1 MQRLMI
7 SHSLLDLIKAGGA
20 VPGTR
25 KKRADGH
32 WYIKQANGEW
42 VREKAQRGAKKEDK
56 KEAPRAKAPEGV
68 RGRSAYRALP
78 NGRIVHVPQEFDERK
93 KAARNPEKH
102 KGKVV
107 HADKESTSYVNAQG
121 ELKTHKHKPT
131 DFLNEEAIHARLNS
145 ILTLDEEFAEN
156 YMRVKNGITDYR
168 DFLNELVKAEKQHA
182 KENDRKPEFTDI
194 AGARKHFIKT
204 EVRPALKAIQ
214 KEYGEVTTW
223 AKLSQAWPEIMEDL
237 QQEQT
242 DVNPQMRIMA
252 QLAQEHGEG
261 AIEAAERQLEQVRK
275 AKAAHPDDCPV
286 IPSLSENITFF
297 GHQAE
302 ALAMLNQLDKAIV
315 DVDMGGGKGLLL
327 PADAMNLM
335 AQGKVKKPLIVV
347 PGATLEQ
354 NGRKIHEYTDN
365 GMNVFL
371 IDNTVIREIY
381 DGDMEALQKDIE
393 DAPPNT
399 IFMASY
405 DVFSYKPKAS
415 DEIDEIEYPRA
426 AALADAGFDMI
437 SLDECFAP
445 DTLVE
450 TSQGQKRIADICVGD
465 YVKNCIGYSKVTA
478 TKHKKLD
485 RHVTLRINQQTV
497 TCSANHP
504 FMTPRGWVLASDLKK
519 GDLLVQTDEAMRVVW
534 ERICDQV
541 FDGGNEQE
549 QILWNVLLREM
560 AYEQFTE
567 IGKLFDQGREDKQG
581 QERQGSSG
589 LLGENEEKQSHVQYD
604 DQRKNET
611 NAAQDW
617 SQTDSSLSKKDY
629 AIGIPLNELPWDG
642 LEMGAWRREIQDRLG
657 PYAAENSSGDRWSK
671 SLQSNEAEQGS
682 NERCPPG
689 FSWVESVEIH
699 EQGSSERNPEG
710 LFYDLSVE
718 GHPSFTVAGVLVR
731 NSHNIKNINS
741 GRFKALQHMSHIP
754 IKRVASGTFLSNNP
768 KDVLGQLLF
777 LFPHAAM
784 SEKNFMQKYG
794 FEDSKGGTKWDMDK
808 LKQLREDL
816 QNIGMISLR
825 RSAWMNK
832 LPERKELP
840 RIVKMDKKHAQVN
853 EIIVNEVVDAL
864 EDELK
869 KDPRIEK
876 LLEGSDF
883 DTDDD
888 LPPNVLGP
896 LNLLQAITDYPD
908 ELAKSLKQDIVT
920 YREGKKKEAEDD
932 LEMEESSTLEA
943 IRRRVAQLTPAA
955 RKAILSLEG
964 TVSPKALDA
973 YKAMEEHFKDPKN
986 GKFMVFVQ
994 RKMAANHVIDNM
1006 PEHLKKMAV
1015 YYDASKKDALE
1026 SFVKDPNGPKII
1038 VAVDQSIKE
1047 GVNMQVA
1054 NAQYRYDHHYVPG
1067 NQEQGYARIW
1077 RFGQDKPAKIYLGLV
1092 DGGVDVTK
1100 YARLISKLHT
1110 NQMVVSNMED
1120 DDTFTAFKLNL
1131 NNIRNNRSANQVLPE
1146 YFDMNK
1152 KMLDYQY
1159 GENKQLAKKY
1169 GTKTWKRSSPKKI
1182 GGKDAKEMHGRG
1194 AYLDDIDW
1202 KVDASLNNEEKDTL
1216 LQHYRERVSRKN
1228 KDMAFDR
1235 TVEADNF
1242 PLLKQI
1248 VEMHKSRKK
1257 KELHQKTIDDLR
1269 EIAKDF
1275 YGDEYDEGNFNAMVE
1290 AADSYLKGKKVK
1302 GHKDHNPKDA
1312 VTAFFYMKNKPDF
1325 ATDKELVNDVY
1336 YDVDQFRKWALK
1348 NKVKLKHI
1356 GGGVVEDNEATEKFW
1371 KDYEKQHGKF
1381 SQKHRDY
1388 VHGIASLIDET
1399 FGGYEAVKHHHE
1411 DEEDQ

>member
-204 EVRPALKAIQ
+204 EVRPALKTIQ
-214 KEYGEVTTW
+214 KEFGEVTTW

-242 DVNPQMRIMA
+242 DVHPQMRIMA
-252 QLAQEHGEG
+252 KLAQEHGED
-261 AIEAAERQLEQVRK
+261 AIESAERQLEQVKK

-437 SLDECFAP
+437 SLDE
-445 DTLVE
+445 
-450 TSQGQKRIADICVGD
+450 
-465 YVKNCIGYSKVTA
+465 
-478 TKHKKLD
+478 
-485 RHVTLRINQQTV
+485 
-497 TCSANHP
+497 
-504 FMTPRGWVLASDLKK
+504 
-519 GDLLVQTDEAMRVVW
+519 
-534 ERICDQV
+534 
-541 FDGGNEQE
+541 
-549 QILWNVLLREM
+549 
-560 AYEQFTE
+560 
-567 IGKLFDQGREDKQG
+567 
-581 QERQGSSG
+581 
-589 LLGENEEKQSHVQYD
+589 
-604 DQRKNET
+604 
-611 NAAQDW
+611 
-617 SQTDSSLSKKDY
+617 
-629 AIGIPLNELPWDG
+629 
-642 LEMGAWRREIQDRLG
+642 
-657 PYAAENSSGDRWSK
+657 
-671 SLQSNEAEQGS
+671 
-682 NERCPPG
+682 
-689 FSWVESVEIH
+689 
-699 EQGSSERNPEG
+699 
-710 LFYDLSVE
+710 
-718 GHPSFTVAGVLVR
+718 
-731 NSHNIKNINS
+731 SHNIKNINS

-794 FEDSKGGTKWDMDK
+794 FEDSKGGTKWNMDK

-908 ELAKSLKQDIVT
+908 ELARSLKQDIVT

-932 LEMEESSTLEA
+932 IEMEESSTLEA

-1325 ATDKELVNDVY
+1325 ATDKELVSDVY
-1336 YDVDQFRKWALK
+1336 YDVEQFRKWALK